1 MKALSKRLA
10 KLEVRS
16 APDRDPQGR
25 TVADVLRERRCRR
38 LAQDRNVPYEKV
50 LQERLAEDRAFWA
63 GYTGPRTIADV
74 LRYGRQHRVTASAA
88 GLGLSRD
95 V

>member
-1 MKALSKRLA
+1 MRAISGRLRR
-10 KLEVRS
+10 LEVRL
-16 APDRDPQGR
+16 APDRDAQGR
-25 TVADVLRERRCRR
+25 TPADVLRERCCRR
-38 LAQDRNVPYEKV
+38 LAQERGLAFEEV
-50 LQERLAEDRAFWA
+50 LRDDLAEDRAFWS

-95 V
+95 A

>member
-1 MKALSKRLA
+1 MEALARRLA

-16 APDRDPQGR
+16 APDRDAQGR
-25 TVADVLRERRCRR
+25 TLADVLRERWRRR
-38 LAQDRNVPYEKV
+38 LAQERAVPFDEV
-50 LQERLAEDRAFWA
+50 LREDLAEHRAFWA

-74 LRYGRQHRVTASAA
+74 LRYGRHRVTASAA

>member
-1 MKALSKRLA
+1 MKALSRRLA

-16 APDRDPQGR
+16 APDRDAQGR

-38 LAQDRNVPYEKV
+38 LAQERGVPLDEV
-50 LQERLAEDRAFWA
+50 LREDLAEHRAFWS

-74 LRYGRQHRVTASAA
+74 LRYGRQHRITASGA
-88 GLGLSRD
+88 GLGPSRD
-95 V
+95 A